1 VPQAPAITCKFNK
14 DSVATHAG
22 QLPRAG
28 LPRAITRMLAAR
40 LITEVELARIASD
53 IVSVVI
59 VVIVRLVN

>member
-1 VPQAPAITCKFNK
+1 
-14 DSVATHAG
+14 
-22 QLPRAG
+22 
-28 LPRAITRMLAAR
+28 MLAAR